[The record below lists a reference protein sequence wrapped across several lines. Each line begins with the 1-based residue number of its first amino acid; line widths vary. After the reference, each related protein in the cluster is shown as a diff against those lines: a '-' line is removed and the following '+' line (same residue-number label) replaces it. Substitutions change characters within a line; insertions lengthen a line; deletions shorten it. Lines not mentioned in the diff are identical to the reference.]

1 MRAWMCAL
9 VAVMVVILGHPEA
22 QAQRGMGRG
31 GRGARQEQP
40 PSPGPAPAEQEPDHA
55 GPYGFNGPDVLS
67 AVERGEGRL
76 ALAAY
81 EAAAHEAE
89 LAGAMGTAVRA
100 GAAACTA
107 ARRLGMVQKAVGP
120 CTHAIELAPKAP
132 ATFNAVRALLLAYN
146 QLGRLYR
153 SVGNVAEARRV
164 FEQGAVYGRSAA
176 PASIGPGIIAPRS
189 QLLIGLSQTRV
200 AQGDRPG
207 GLAAA
212 QEAASLLEA
221 TEGQRARDRVRLNL
235 RRQTVNAYLQV
246 ARVDMG
252 ERRLDDAATALAKA
266 SHYAALVKA
275 EELTV
280 DIDAVAAQVALDR
293 GDAAGALTLAAKTR
307 ADAQRLNLGTKLG
320 ELDRISAYAS
330 WKLGNTDEAL
340 AFARS
345 GLAHIEEARADLQSS
360 EQRATFLDNRQS
372 LYHFA
377 AHLALR
383 AGKPEEAFAITE
395 RSRSR
400 AFLDL
405 LGNARLS
412 RGKTQGLAQEEMRLR
427 ARIAEAAALAQVA
440 DEDEEDPTPDAA
452 ARERVAAAERD
463 YRAFLERVRKE
474 DAEQASLMT
483 VDPVTLPDIQSIL
496 PDDTMLLEYLVSGQD
511 VVLFLVDRQH
521 LEVRRIAG
529 DRATLLADVRDF
541 RIAIANQAPLPDIE
555 SRAETMYRRLLGPAG
570 NAIRSHRRLVIVPHD
585 VLHYLPFGAL
595 RTPAGKWLVEA
606 HALATAPSASVLKF
620 LADKGAHASDRILA
634 IGNPDLGPA
643 LALRYAEREVRAVGE
658 RYPTTSTVLT
668 QADASES
675 HVKQLAGQ
683 SGLLHF
689 AVHGELDEKD
699 PMASALLLAPGQGE
713 DGRLEVR
720 ELFATELHARLVVLS
735 ACETGLGKLSRGDEL
750 IGLQRAFLYAGTPDV
765 VTTLWKVDDRAS
777 FLLMRAFYDA
787 LPTKG
792 PMEALRT
799 AQRALMVDFPHPF
812 AWAAFE
818 LTGAPR

>member
-1 MRAWMCAL
+1 LTA
-9 VAVMVVILGHPEA
+9 
-22 QAQRGMGRG
+22 
-31 GRGARQEQP
+31 
-40 PSPGPAPAEQEPDHA
+40 S
-55 GPYGFNGPDVLS
+55 DVLQ

-81 EAAAHEAE
+81 ETAAREAE
-89 LAGAMGTAVRA
+89 AAGAMGTAVRS

-107 ARRLGMVQKAVGP
+107 AKRLGMVQKAETLCAHV
-120 CTHAIELAPKAP
+120 IELGPKAP
-132 ATFNAVRALLLAYN
+132 PTFNVCRAVLLAYN

-153 SVGNVAEARRV
+153 SVGNVAGARRV
-164 FEQGAVYGRSAA
+164 FEQGAVYGRS
-176 PASIGPGIIAPRS
+176 PALSSVGIVIMSPRS
-189 QLLIGLSQTRV
+189 LVLVGLSQARI

-207 GLAAA
+207 GLTAA
-212 QEAASLLEA
+212 QEGVSLLEA
-221 TEGQRARDRVRLNL
+221 SETQRVGERGRHVL
-235 RRQTVNAYLQV
+235 RRQAVNAYLQL
-246 ARVDMG
+246 ARVYMG
-252 ERRLDDAATALAKA
+252 DKRLDDAAAALARA
-266 SHYAALVKA
+266 SHYAGLVKA
-275 EELTV
+275 EELQV
-280 DIDAVAAQVALDR
+280 DIDALAAQVALDR
-293 GDAAGALTLAAKTR
+293 NDAAGALALAAETR
-307 ADAQRLNLGTKLG
+307 ASAERLNMGAKVG
-320 ELDRISAYAS
+320 DLDRIAAYAN
-330 WKLGNTDEAL
+330 WKLGNVDEAL
-340 AFARS
+340 TAARS
-345 GLAHIEEARADLQSS
+345 ALAHIEDARADLQSA

-383 AGKPEEAFAITE
+383 AGKPEEAFAIAE

-412 RGKTQGLAQEEMRLR
+412 RGKTQNLAQEEMRLR
-427 ARIAEAAALAQVA
+427 ARIAEAAALAQSS
-440 DEDEEDPTPDAA
+440 EEDDEGTIPTA
-452 ARERVAAAERD
+452 AREQVAAAERD

-474 DAEQASLMT
+474 DVEQASLMT
-483 VDPVTLPDIQSIL
+483 VDPVTLPDIQGIL
-496 PDDTMLLEYLVSGQD
+496 PDDTMLLEYFVSAQD

-529 DRATLLADVRDF
+529 DRASLLADVRDF
-541 RIAIANQAPLPDIE
+541 RVAIASQSPPAEIE
-555 SRAETMYRRLLGPAG
+555 SRADTMYRRLLGPAG
-570 NAIRSHRRLVIVPHD
+570 NAIRNRRRLVIVPHD
-585 VLHYLPFGAL
+585 VLHYLPFAAL

-606 HALATAPSASVLKF
+606 HGLATVPSASVLKF
-620 LADKGAHASDRILA
+620 LADKGAQASDRILA
-634 IGNPDLGPA
+634 VGNPDLGPA

-668 QADASES
+668 RADASES
-675 HVKQLAGQ
+675 RVKQLASQ
-683 SGLLHF
+683 AGLLHF
-689 AVHGELDEKD
+689 AVHGELDEQD
-699 PMASALLLAPGQGE
+699 PMASALLLTPGQGE

-735 ACETGLGKLSRGDEL
+735 ACDTGLGKLSRGDEL

-777 FLLMRAFYDA
+777 YMLMRAFYEA
-787 LPTKG
+787 LPSKG

-799 AQRALMVDFPHPF
+799 AQRSLMVDFPHPF